1 MRKNSDRKTKLHIV
15 AITVVF
21 ILSIFN
27 FGVIKEVKKV
37 KAAEQNQEKNLI
49 ILIDKSLSMKK
60 TDPFGLSLVAGVMLM
75 DTLSDKVNVNVLGF
89 GETVTY
95 DKKLSEKPSRE
106 SLKTFFQSIKF
117 EDRGTDLKEGLK
129 EAISQ
134 LDGVTGDKSIIILSD
149 GKEDPVNG
157 LNANHESEL
166 NSLVK
171 KAYSLK
177 IKINTIG
184 LSKDVDQNRLNS
196 IAFNTDGD
204 FLYCEN
210 SAELFNAFSKM
221 LGDMEGFYTIANNN
235 TQSQKSQEIKLS
247 SMIDEVIIKTASCE
261 NKSPLVSVTSNGEE
275 VPADKTG
282 DTYKIYR
289 LKNNSDK
296 TLKIDSKDNSKNSV
310 IVQIKS
316 KASININA
324 AQSTLNIPRGIPLKF
339 DITVDSDKKLD
350 GVYLQKKEQD
360 KIENLNNKVGDVF
373 KFEFNKDKPGQYP
386 ITLIAQDGNGGII
399 GVKEVVIH
407 VNDYPPF
414 YYESGLPKN
423 VKLGDK
429 LKLKLVPKDGTK
441 VVSLGGTVVID
452 DGKEKKEYPLKLE
465 NGALLSE
472 IELDKKGIVKISTS
486 INGVVNNESFSYYL
500 PYESINVID
509 KPAIDIEGLNSSKK
523 NYKFGEIVNL
533 NIKLANIILYDK
545 QKVEIL
551 DEDKNKVGEFEV
563 DPKGPKEI
571 SVSIKPIKNSRNLK
585 LSFKTADDV
594 KVTESISTKIVIL
607 SGALY
612 YLNLFKIP
620 LIIIV
625 ALALIAL
632 FLYLLGKSSFKK
644 NIESYSVAKEL
655 DCTVG
660 SRTSSINLSM
670 NLLQNTMYLNFNNRL
685 KTIAI
690 DDIDDNAIGYFT
702 LTVEDN
708 LQFLLGLLYLIKKDN
723 IFKFTY
729 CGTEPQEILFNDEE
743 VGSEVAYTPGVE
755 VSLTIKKEKIRVIF
769 M

>member
-1 MRKNSDRKTKLHIV
+1 MGKNLNRKTKLHIV
-15 AITVVF
+15 AIIIAF
-21 ILSIFN
+21 ILSVFN
-27 FGVIKEVKKV
+27 FGSVSEVKKV
-37 KAAEQNQEKNLI
+37 KAAEQNKEKNLI

-60 TDPFGLSLVAGVMLM
+60 TDPFGVSLVAGVMLM
-75 DTLSDKVNVNVLGF
+75 DTLNEKVNINVLGF

-106 SLKTFFQSIKF
+106 SLKTFFQSIRF

-134 LDGVTGDKSIIILSD
+134 LDGLTGDKSIIVLSD

-157 LNANHESEL
+157 ITASHESEL

-171 KAYSLK
+171 KAYSSK

-221 LGDMEGFYTIANNN
+221 LGDMEGFYTIANYN
-235 TQSQKSQEIKLS
+235 TESQKSQEIKLS
-247 SMIDEVIIKTASCE
+247 SMIDEVIIKAASCE

-275 VPADKTG
+275 IPADKTG

-289 LKNNSDK
+289 LKNDSDK
-296 TLKIDSKDNSKNSV
+296 TLKIDSKDSSKNSI

-324 AQSTLNIPRGIPLKF
+324 TQTTLNIPKGIPLKF

-360 KIENLNNKVGDVF
+360 KIENLNNKVGEVF
-373 KFEFNKDKPGQYP
+373 KYEFNKDKPEQYP

-407 VNDYPPF
+407 VSDYPPF
-414 YYESGLPKN
+414 YYESELPEN
-423 VKLGDK
+423 IKLGDK
-429 LKLKLVPKDGTK
+429 MKLKLVPKDGTK
-441 VVSLGGTVVID
+441 VTSLGGTVVVD
-452 DGKEKKEYPLKLE
+452 DGTGKKEYPLKVE

-472 IELDKKGIVKISTS
+472 IEFDKKGIMKISTS

-500 PYESINVID
+500 PYEGLNVID
-509 KPAIDIEGLNSSKK
+509 KPIIDIEGVTSSKK
-523 NYKFGEIVNL
+523 NCKLGENVNL
-533 NIKLANIILYDK
+533 NIKLGNVILYDK
-545 QKVEIL
+545 EKVEIL
-551 DEDKNKVGEFEV
+551 DENKNKVGEFEV
-563 DPKGPKEI
+563 DPKGSKQI

-585 LSFKTADDV
+585 LSFKTANDV
-594 KVTESISTKIVIL
+594 RITESIGTKIVIL

-620 LIIIV
+620 LIIVVTLSLIV
-625 ALALIAL
+625 LL
-632 FLYLLGKSSFKK
+632 LYLLGKSSFNK

-655 DCTVG
+655 EYRIG

-685 KTIAI
+685 KTL
-690 DDIDDNAIGYFT
+690 DIDNIDENSIGYFS
-702 LTVEDN
+702 LTIEDKP
-708 LQFLLGLLYLIKKDN
+708 QFLLGLIYLIKKEN
-723 IFKFTY
+723 IFKFNY
-729 CGTEPQEILFNDEE
+729 CGTESQEIILNDEE
-743 VGSEVAYTPGVE
+743 VGSEIAYTPGVE
-755 VSLTIKKEKIRVIF
+755 VSLTIKKEKIRVSF